1 MIANL
6 TTTTTIPNS
15 SYLPYWL
22 AALYLPQVGPRTFM
36 RWLAHFSDIQTL
48 FHAQHEALLA
58 AGLTPQEI
66 AALKQPDW
74 ASVERDLAWAD
85 ETLHHH
91 IIAITDSHYPR
102 LLKEIV
108 DPPLLLYVSG
118 NKLALDKV
126 QIAIVG
132 SRHATPNGL
141 KNAEWFASSLVQAGF
156 AITSGLALGVDASSH
171 RGALTA
177 KGITVG
183 VAGAGLHHI
192 YPRVHKALVAEILEN
207 DGAIISEFP
216 LSLGPHATH
225 FPRRNRVV
233 SGLSVGTLV
242 VEAALKSGSL
252 ITARHALEQGREV
265 FALPGSIHNPLARG
279 CHHLIRQ
286 GATLVESA
294 QDITAELS
302 ALLALMK
309 MPKVNLEVN
318 SKVNSEVNSE
328 VKTFTSAS
336 TSASKFPKKQRQV
349 FELIDYEITAM
360 DVILLRSGLTAGEV
374 SSILL
379 ALELDGHIQS
389 VTGGYIR
396 TIQR

>member
-1 MIANL
+1 M
-6 TTTTTIPNS
+6 
-15 SYLPYWL
+15 
-22 AALYLPQVGPRTFM
+22 
-36 RWLAHFSDIQTL
+36 
-48 FHAQHEALLA
+48 
-58 AGLTPQEI
+58 
-66 AALKQPDW
+66 
-74 ASVERDLAWAD
+74 
-85 ETLHHH
+85 
-91 IIAITDSHYPR
+91 
-102 LLKEIV
+102 
-108 DPPLLLYVSG
+108 
-118 NKLALDKV
+118 
-126 QIAIVG
+126 
-132 SRHATPNGL
+132 
-141 KNAEWFASSLVQAGF
+141 
-156 AITSGLALGVDASSH
+156 DASSH